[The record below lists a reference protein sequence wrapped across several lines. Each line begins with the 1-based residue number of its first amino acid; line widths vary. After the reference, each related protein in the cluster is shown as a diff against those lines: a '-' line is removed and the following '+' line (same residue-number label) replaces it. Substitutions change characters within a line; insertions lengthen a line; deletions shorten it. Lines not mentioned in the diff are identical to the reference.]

1 MGKPAGR
8 NEREGM
14 SQNFRSSEVRC
25 LGTGDLGSN
34 EVRIREIGAVF
45 EIFAV
50 RSLSAALFLPL
61 LVATAC
67 CFAFSK
73 ESSAIKLVDTYIQRG
88 DPSSVDAKYY
98 PQISFDYGAVNRMPR
113 FR

>member
-1 MGKPAGR
+1 MLR
-8 NEREGM
+8 HW
-14 SQNFRSSEVRC
+14 RSRQH
-25 LGTGDLGSN
+25 
-34 EVRIREIGAVF
+34 EVRIREVGAVF

-67 CFAFSK
+67 CFAFWK
-73 ESSAIKLVDTYIQRG
+73 ESSAIKLVGTYIQRG

-98 PQISFDYGAVNRMPR
+98 RKSRSITAL
-113 FR
+113 